1 MKKLMMTLTGVLM
14 ITVYCV
20 AQKSPVFVHSNKA
33 IRGYDPVAYF
43 TEGKPV
49 QGNDNITY
57 KWNNA
62 SWYFSSQ
69 QNLDLFK
76 ANPEKYAPQYGGYCA
91 FGLSNG
97 YKAPTDADA
106 WTIDNGKLYLN
117 YNKDVREEWN
127 KERKQRIDKADKNW
141 PDVKDKGN

>member
-1 MKKLMMTLTGVLM
+1 MKKLMMTLAGVTM

-20 AQKSPVFVHSNKA
+20 AQKSPVFIHSGKA

-43 TEGKPV
+43 SEGKPV
-49 QGNDNITY
+49 KGDDKLMY

-62 SWYFSSQ
+62 TWYFSSQ

-117 YNKDVREEWN
+117 YNKSVREEWN
-127 KERKQRIDKADKNW
+127 KERKQRIAKADKNW
-141 PDVKDKGN
+141 PEVKDR